1 LKEILQSLLDIT
13 IILKYNLSIFI
24 TFLIIIIMSKDNS
37 TSIEN
42 QKSINEQNIKKYL
55 CKIEFPIKTFGKGI
69 LCKMPHL
76 NYGTI
81 NVLFTNHEFKD
92 IEDPNSNKKIKLYLS
107 DGNEIYITLNNKENQ
122 TKDKASF
129 REFYQDEESGMTM
142 IEIKDGEI
150 DNFLEYDKDYCLYDN
165 MEVYLL
171 NFCLSAKLDLSVGII
186 LENENL
192 MNPEKDNNNKIG
204 MLCFKKNKS
213 SGGIM
218 LYDGKIIGF
227 HYGNNNIEGKYWNSC
242 MYLFHFI
249 KNYYQKNNWP
259 FLFKHKRK
267 DGKET
272 TNQNNQ
278 NDQNKQN
285 EQKNDQ
291 LKDKN
296 NLNNNPL
303 KKMLYSSY
311 SPFLKNSQL
320 NINQGY
326 DPINDPKNQQ
336 VNQQLNNPMNH
347 QKSNQQVNPQNN
359 YYMNYP
365 MNQQKNSPKNPKKN
379 QQMGQQ
385 MSQQISQQ
393 VNNQM
398 SQQINNQMNQQI
410 NNQMN
415 QQINNQM
422 NQQIN
427 NQMNQQI
434 NNQISQQ
441 INNKINQQINNQM
454 NQQINNQMN
463 QQINN
468 QMNQQINN
476 QMNQQINNPM
486 NQQMNRQN
494 LFPQNNLNVFNPKT
508 GSIRRK
514 INFPN
519 INNFSQNNNF
529 QNIKSNYLQNNNPIP
544 SSHSIKFNNPLNGQ
558 YNNAQNLNHNMNYYP
573 NINPMNPNQNY
584 NQNMNYIKN
593 NQAQNNNNFIHK

>member
-1 LKEILQSLLDIT
+1 MKEILQSLLDIT

-285 EQKNDQ
+285 DQKNDQ

-398 SQQINNQMNQQI
+398 S
-410 NNQMN
+410 
-415 QQINNQM
+415 
-422 NQQIN
+422 
-427 NQMNQQI
+427 
-434 NNQISQQ
+434 
-441 INNKINQQINNQM
+441 
-454 NQQINNQMN
+454 
-463 QQINN
+463 
-468 QMNQQINN
+468 QQINN